1 MDLSVRRRRWRG
13 AMPTTST
20 STTPLQVGQ
29 LDSCARPRRCL
40 RPRDR
45 FADVSAANTGDFAL
59 VQCRVSPIRFDE
71 KLRFATE
78 LQLMQPNYFLQC
90 DYVIF
95 LTYAFLIPLECKRNK
110 GTDEKYKRAYLKRIA
125 CRGNSHLVTIFYPW
139 QKPPTGVGF
148 SECERKEKAKRIKAA
163 QHRGLFHHEM
173 SLFRIPHS
181 AFREWWGIGTIVEFI
196 EYSDVGVQR
205 ASMRERT
212 PSADDTPKRAPPAPS
227 REFTF
232 TSRIALVITDLAT
245 SQCAANVKPTSYN
258 LKSILM

>member
-59 VQCRVSPIRFDE
+59 VQCRVSSIRFDE

-78 LQLMQPNYFLQC
+78 LQLM
-90 DYVIF
+90 
-95 LTYAFLIPLECKRNK
+95 
-110 GTDEKYKRAYLKRIA
+110 
-125 CRGNSHLVTIFYPW
+125 FYPW
-139 QKPPTGVGF
+139 QKPPTGIGF
-148 SECERKEKAKRIKAA
+148 SEYERKEKAGRIKAA

-173 SLFRIPHS
+173 SLFRISHF
-181 AFREWWGIGTIVEFI
+181 AFRERWGIGTMVKFI
-196 EYSDVGVQR
+196 KYSDVGIQR
-205 ASMRERT
+205 ANMRERT

-227 REFTF
+227 RGEQKFF
-232 TSRIALVITDLAT
+232 
-245 SQCAANVKPTSYN
+245 
-258 LKSILM
+258 